1 MRRVR
6 ELPVGLRRSS
16 DERIHVCTD
25 VCIKR
30 FFTHAHVNVRS
41 VVSANTRHA
50 SSRISRESPR
60 RQFARLY
67 RVDNPRA
74 NFLRVYSGSRR
85 AAIIIPLFF
94 LYACNVHRYAMCTP
108 DRASDRFAGFDA
120 LATRHLLYTYSY
132 THRNVIGHIWRVAFL
147 GPTKVNLK
155 LSTRNRIDVSVILF
169 LFTTF
174 WTRFLRFGHDR

>member
-41 VVSANTRHA
+41 VASANTNTRVLGSLATPLGA
-50 SSRISRESPR
+50 SSLVCIASIIRARTSFAYIAALAGQQSSSP
-60 RQFARLY
+60 
-67 RVDNPRA
+67 
-74 NFLRVYSGSRR
+74 
-85 AAIIIPLFF
+85 FF

-174 WTRFLRFGHDR
+174 WTRSLRFGHDR